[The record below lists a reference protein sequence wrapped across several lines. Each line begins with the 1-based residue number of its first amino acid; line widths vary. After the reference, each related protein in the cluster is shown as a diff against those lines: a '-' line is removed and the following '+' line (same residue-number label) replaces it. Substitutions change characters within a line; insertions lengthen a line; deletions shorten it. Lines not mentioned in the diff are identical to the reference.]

1 MARASI
7 FTEKE
12 LPQTYQPLLLCQFE
26 LTSGVFL
33 RVSTHPLSSRYW
45 GTPTAGSYE
54 YGGYE
59 WTPRVVNQN
68 IGATQAMSDMGVDI
82 PPQISVVMA
91 DADKTIYQTYE
102 QQYGFKGAVLTL
114 YATMWD
120 AGNSLTGS
128 FSTDNPAPIKFIGTC
143 SAAQQIDEN
152 TIVVTATSLLNM
164 TQQQMPPIRIQP
176 LCPWNFPPDAAAR
189 ADGLANND
197 SPFYQCGYSPDQ
209 GGGVGNFSSGTA
221 CFTTC
226 DLSSASCI
234 QRLGSESAP
243 IPILQDLSS
252 RHTGRFGGFD
262 YMPIQNVG
270 MSRSYVTGQWELII
284 NATNEARYG
293 DYVPMCY
300 GTTWVE
306 PEIMGVFG
314 DGNYTWF
321 EMMLCFGVVDSI
333 TQVIL
338 NGDVIAQLAADYADR
353 PTNVIDSATVTNDAK
368 DNFWFTVNTGQ
379 RSGSPNAEVGW
390 VTKGDPYGS
399 VAAIGL
405 QILTQLAASSTLPQ
419 CQVLLT
425 AGQLRVYTTPT
436 AYTFQATSNPA
447 WILLDLLI
455 QATWR
460 YDNIDIQSF
469 INAAAV
475 CDVQIYFNSLNGDY
489 QNYYN
494 EVGDPEYLRYSVGF
508 TIKQRTSIGE
518 LIRGVRNSMR
528 AMLFFDFSSGLL
540 KVMCRQTIAD
550 QQPSPITGSNY
561 NEPVPSVTAGG
572 DVTTGYVSYLFDENS
587 IRKTDDNKTTLRVY
601 QKGYQETPNKV
612 TNYFFDR
619 ENQYNQDISTIID
632 VEDVNRIQAE
642 VAGNFNLVGPQTY
655 DHINRVTDTWFS
667 ENYRGNARLDYEG
680 SYIGDTGGT
689 IMVDFETSVKAIHLE
704 VGQIVLF
711 YDAQTGIGGGL
722 GVTPGQSFRVVKIQ
736 PSTNFETAKITL
748 QWHNDN
754 WYQDTYGQG
763 AHQPIYKNT
772 LSAPNRPP
780 YPWRAGTNAGDE
792 DDIYFEPTDYT
803 FLPFFGYTNSLNING
818 PYPSNLVIYG
828 YLPPNS
834 FLSTPRMPKLALL
847 GAAGTG
853 GQFAGSASVICA
865 IASNLV
871 TASFGPD
878 GIYDGN
884 ISVGDDIE
892 IINPYAMSAL
902 SNLAAAYLPPGYN
915 EPEYAVQAWPDDPLG
930 YSVFAGL
937 TADTMT
943 FQFQATGTPAGL
955 DLTSQYQVAGIGPPD
970 VAYSSLRFRI
980 RRAYQVG
987 VCNFDCVSASFSS
1000 GTSSLIIASMGQDL
1014 PTNIFAGREISSLG
1028 TEPFFQGITIG
1039 GTFSGTT
1046 NLTAFVI
1053 ANRKVFGNNSN
1064 TIYVDDPGGAFQY
1077 LIPIN
1082 PFVPQPQAP
1091 SIFTIRLLPTF
1102 GSDSK
1107 GNYFSDP
1114 LMIFAVGPP
1123 TPLQVIGCVTNATNA
1138 NPIVV
1143 TFDTPGFTV
1152 ESGML
1157 MVIQGVQ
1164 GNTAANGYFVVDDVS
1179 GNTATLVD
1187 AQTLANAVGNG
1198 AFTGNGL
1205 LFYALPGYVN
1215 YYFSPYNAASQL
1227 AFIFAGTGRGTF
1239 ASISSVGLDG
1249 KIYISGDWPV
1259 TPDSTSRLII
1269 VDQEYIYDQASS
1281 PLNIPLFGI
1290 AGEFYIDTSGFPK
1303 NQPILVQVAKQ
1314 AADGVTLSS
1323 SVHDQYLDMFIF
1335 NRFIFDGS
1343 ITINIQ
1349 GTLAIGSN
1357 QGQPATVSDHALPI
1371 VVVVQLGTAADA
1383 GVTVNVNSGGVLIA
1397 SVVVQAGK
1405 TVAEGNVYMQTYSPG
1420 LATTDISLIPRYARL
1435 LAAQPITIDVTSV
1448 GSTVIG
1454 ADLTVTI
1461 HYINQAAGLGTNY

>member
-26 LTSGVFL
+26 LSNGLFL

-68 IGATQAMSDMGVDI
+68 IGATQAMSDLGVDI
-82 PPQISVVMA
+82 PPQVSVVMA
-91 DADKTIYQTYE
+91 DGDKTIYQTYE
-102 QQYGFKGAVLTL
+102 QQYGFKGAILTL

-176 LCPWNFPPDAAAR
+176 LCPWNFPPDAASR
-189 ADGLANND
+189 ADALANND

-209 GGGVGNFSSGTA
+209 PGGVGNFSSGTA

-226 DLSSASCI
+226 DLSRAACI
-234 QRLGSESAP
+234 QNLGNAAVTNP
-243 IPILQDLSS
+243 IYQDTTG
-252 RHTGRFGGFD
+252 RHTARFGGFD

-270 MSRSYVTGQWELII
+270 MQRSYVTGQWELII

-306 PEIMGVFG
+306 PEIMGVYG
-314 DGNYTWF
+314 DGNYTSF
-321 EMMLCFGVVDSI
+321 EVMLCFGVVDSI

-338 NGDVIAQLAADYADR
+338 NGDVISQLAADYADR
-353 PTNVIDSATVTNDAK
+353 PQNVIQSANITNDSQ
-368 DNFWFTVNTGQ
+368 DNFWYTVNTGQ
-379 RSGSPNAEVGW
+379 RSGSPNAAPGW
-390 VTKGDPYGS
+390 ALQGDPYGS
-399 VAAIGL
+399 IAAIGL
-405 QILTQLAASSTLPQ
+405 SILTQLASASTLPQ

-425 AGQLRVYTTPT
+425 AGQLRVYTDPST
-436 AYTFQATSNPA
+436 YTFQATSNPA

-469 INAAAV
+469 IDAAAV
-475 CDVQIYFNSLNGDY
+475 CDVQINFNSLNGDY

-494 EVGDPEYLRYSVGF
+494 EVGEPEYLRYSIGF

-528 AMLFFDFSSGLL
+528 AMLFFDFTSGLL

-572 DVTTGYVSYLFDENS
+572 DIQTGYVSYLFDENS

-642 VAGNFNLVGPQTY
+642 VTGNFNLVGPQTY

-667 ENYRGNARLDYEG
+667 ENYRGNSRLDYEG
-680 SYIGDTGGT
+680 SAIGDTGGT
-689 IMVDFETSVKAIHLE
+689 IMVEFETSVKAIHLE

-711 YDAQTGIGGGL
+711 YDAQTGIGGDL
-722 GVTPGQSFRVVKIQ
+722 GGTPGQSFRVVKIQ
-736 PSTNFETAKITL
+736 PSTNFETAKLTL

-780 YPWRAGTNAGDE
+780 YPWRAGVVGGDTT
-792 DDIYFEPTDYT
+792 DIYFDSSDTT
-803 FLPFFGYTNSLNING
+803 FGLALTYPGFGVPGCTYPCTLEING
-818 PYPSNLVIYG
+818 L
-828 YLPPNS
+828 LPPNS
-834 FLSTPRMPKLALL
+834 FISTPRQPKLAVL

-853 GQFAGSASVICA
+853 GGYPPSSSIVCAVAS
-865 IASNLV
+865 SLV
-871 TASFGPD
+871 TAAVWPGF
-878 GIYDGN
+878 
-884 ISVGDDIE
+884 
-892 IINPYAMSAL
+892 NPYELSAMS
-902 SNLAAAYLPPGYN
+902 NVAAAYLPPGYN
-915 EPEYAVQAWPDDPLG
+915 EPKFAVQAWPDDPVT
-930 YSVFAGL
+930 YNVFAGL

-943 FQFQATGTPAGL
+943 FQYQGTGTPAGL
-955 DLTSQYQVAGIGPPD
+955 DLTNQFVVAGAGPPD
-970 VAYSSLRFRI
+970 VAYSCLRFRL
-980 RRAYQVG
+980 RPVYQSG
-987 VCNFDCVSASFSS
+987 LCTFDCTSASFSS
-1000 GTSSLIIASMGQDL
+1000 GTTSLQIA
-1014 PTNIFAGREISSLG
+1014 TNGNPLIVNQLAGREVSFLG
-1028 TEPFFQGITIG
+1028 AEPAFTYTESWPENDIVFLG
-1039 GTFSGTT
+1039 
-1046 NLTAFVI
+1046 I
-1053 ANRKVFGNNSN
+1053 ANFKILANSADAL
-1064 TIYVDDPGGAFQY
+1064 YVEDPNQQLMDIANLGGF
-1077 LIPIN
+1077 LGGL
-1082 PFVPQPQAP
+1082 PQLAP
-1091 SIFTIRLLPTF
+1091 CIVTVRLLPTF
-1102 GSDSK
+1102 GSDSI
-1107 GNYFSDP
+1107 GNYFYDAM
-1114 LMIFAVGPP
+1114 MINSGSFPMNQGSLEA
-1123 TPLQVIGCVTNATNA
+1123 IGVVTDATNA
-1138 NPIVV
+1138 SPIVITYDASIGLGGV
-1143 TFDTPGFTV
+1143 LV
-1152 ESGML
+1152 
-1157 MVIQGVQ
+1157 VIQGVE
-1164 GNTAANGYFVVDDVS
+1164 GNTAANGAFYATGLGD
-1179 GNTATLVD
+1179 TATLS
-1187 AQTLANAVGNG
+1187 TLGGGSTTGNG
-1198 AFTGNGL
+1198 AFTGNGV
-1205 LFYALPGYVN
+1205 LFYLNSVAQGPVSFGGSSISA
-1215 YYFSPYNAASQL
+1215 F
-1227 AFIFAGTGRGTF
+1227 AFIFAGTGRNTF
-1239 ASISSVGLDG
+1239 AAIQEVDITFSPPRYRIVGN
-1249 KIYISGDWPV
+1249 WPV
-1259 TPDSTSRLII
+1259 TPDSTSRIII
-1269 VDQEYIYDQASS
+1269 VGSYIYDEVTQ
-1281 PLNIPLFGI
+1281 PLNISIFGTF
-1290 AGEFYIDTSGFPK
+1290 GRFYVDASKFPK

-1314 AADGVTLSS
+1314 SPDGVTLSS
-1323 SVHDQYLDMFIF
+1323 SVHDEYRETMIF
-1335 NRFIFDGS
+1335 NRFIFDGD
-1343 ITINIQ
+1343 ITITIQ

-1357 QGQPATVSDHALPI
+1357 QGQPAMVSVTEIPI
-1371 VVVVQLGTAADA
+1371 VIVVQLGTVADA
-1383 GVTVNVNSGGVLIA
+1383 AVTVNVNSGGALIA
-1397 SVVVQAGK
+1397 TIVVPAGSK
-1405 TVAEGNVYMQTYSPG
+1405 VAEGNVYSQGYTPG
-1420 LATTDISLIPRYARL
+1420 LTFAEISLMPRYARL
-1435 LAAQPITIDVTSV
+1435 LAGLPITIDITSV
-1448 GSTVIG
+1448 GVTAIG

-1461 HYINQAAGLGTNY
+1461 HYIDQINPAGTIY